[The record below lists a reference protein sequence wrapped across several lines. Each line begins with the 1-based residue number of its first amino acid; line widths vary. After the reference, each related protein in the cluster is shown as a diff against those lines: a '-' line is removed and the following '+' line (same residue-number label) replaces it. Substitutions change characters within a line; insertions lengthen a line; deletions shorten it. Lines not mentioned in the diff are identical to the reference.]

1 MNSFSALRHSYTLY
15 LGMMTSPGA
24 ASDGGEETAQVV
36 FLVFGSSDIKK
47 HCLK

>member
-1 MNSFSALRHSYTLY
+1 MNSFSALRHSFTLY

-24 ASDGGEETAQVV
+24 ASNGGEETARVV
-36 FLVFGSSDIKK
+36 FLVFGTYDIKK